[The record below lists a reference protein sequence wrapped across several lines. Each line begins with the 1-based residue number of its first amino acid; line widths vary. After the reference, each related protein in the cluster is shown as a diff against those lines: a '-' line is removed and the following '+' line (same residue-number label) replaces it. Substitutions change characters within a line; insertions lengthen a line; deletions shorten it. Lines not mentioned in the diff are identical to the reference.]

1 MEKEL
6 TLFKLALGLESPW
19 KIDTVDFK
27 EQEGKRV
34 LNLKI
39 GYQKGVKFT
48 YEGQEYSVYDHVE
61 RSWRHLNFFQ
71 HECFLHA
78 KVPRVK
84 LKDGKVKTIKVPWA
98 APGGSFTLLF
108 EDYVVDLMRGEM
120 SASGVGRLL
129 LIGDKTVFRIV
140 SRRVSYA
147 LATQDL
153 TPVQELS
160 VDETSSKKGHNYF
173 TIFGDRTA
181 KKVVGVSVGKDK
193 EAFAQA
199 LIDMEVRGAGRNEV
213 KAVTMDMSR
222 SFIAGVNEWMEQA
235 DIVFDRFHLA
245 QSLNKSI
252 DTIRRTEQREFREL
266 KNSRYLWLK
275 RSENLNAEQI
285 QKVNYLAQA
294 FPKIG
299 EAYRLKELFKTIL
312 DQAHVDKNTTALE
325 AWMDEAWGS
334 GIQPIMKFIEM
345 LSNHW
350 YGIESYFRRISTNA
364 FGERVN
370 LKIQDIKRTAKGY
383 RNVQNFITMIYF
395 HLGGLDLKTHSI

>member
-19 KIDTVDFK
+19 KINAVNFK
-27 EQEGKRV
+27 EQEGKRILD
-34 LNLKI
+34 LNI

-78 KVPRVK
+78 RVPRVK
-84 LKDGKVKTIKVPWA
+84 LEDGKVKTIEVPWA
-98 APGGSFTLLF
+98 APGSSFTLLF
-108 EDYVVDLMRGEM
+108 EDYVVDLMKGEM
-120 SASGVGRLL
+120 SASGVGRLMA
-129 LIGDKTVFRIV
+129 IGDKTVFRIIN
-140 SRRVSYA
+140 RRVSHA
-147 LATQDL
+147 LATQYL
-153 TPVQELS
+153 APVQELS
-160 VDETSSKKGHNYF
+160 IDETSSKKGHNYF

-181 KKVVGVSVGKDK
+181 KKVVGISSGKDK

-199 LIDMEVRGAGRNEV
+199 LIDMEVRGAGREEV

-222 SFIAGVNEWMEQA
+222 SFIAGVNEWMDQA
-235 DIVFDRFHLA
+235 DIVFDRFHLS

-252 DTIRRTEQREFREL
+252 DAIRRTEQREFKEL

-275 RSENLNAEQI
+275 RSENLNEEQT
-285 QKVNYLAQA
+285 QKVEYLAKA
-294 FPKIG
+294 FPTIG

-312 DQAHVDKNTTALE
+312 DQAQIDKNTTALE
-325 AWMDEAWGS
+325 AWMDEAWES

-345 LSNHW
+345 LCNHW
-350 YGIESYFRRISTNA
+350 YGIESYFRRLSTNA
-364 FGERVN
+364 FAERVN

-383 RNVQNFITMIYF
+383 RNVQNFMTMIYF
-395 HLGGLDLKTHSI
+395 HLGGLDLKTHSN